1 MTEEIVAY
9 QCEKIPCLVED
20 DFEKC
25 SHAQTSEFDGSTLCI
40 ICGEKIDELLV
51 DNEVRYYGVN
61 DTRYSKDPNRH
72 NQRKQEDRSLYADLE
87 AFGFPLQVI
96 ERANDYYK
104 KIIENSIYR
113 AGNRMAIVFACAF
126 HAYADI
132 HEPRDPLEFAQ
143 IFKLDKKG
151 ISNGLKIFSA
161 TFPKRPGK
169 HNMSPIDLV
178 PKILDDLKI
187 DKKVISIVITDITYI
202 YDCVKT
208 KSKSLISSNP
218 RSIAAGLVYFYL
230 KLLDE
235 DKISRSTF
243 SKVVKLTDITY
254 TKIATDIHNS
264 LQITKEIRY

>member
-1 MTEEIVAY
+1 MSDEIIAY
-9 QCEKIPCLVED
+9 QCDKVNIEQED
-20 DFEKC
+20 DEKC
-25 SHAQTSEFDGSTLCI
+25 SHLQTSDFDGSTICI

-51 DNEVRYYGVN
+51 DNEVRYYGIN
-61 DTRYSKDPNRH
+61 DTRYCKDPNRH

-96 ERANDYYK
+96 ERANNYYK

-113 AGNRMAIVFACAF
+113 AGNRMAIVFACTF
-126 HAYADI
+126 HAYSDI
-132 HEPRDPLEFAQ
+132 HEPRDPIEFAK

-169 HNMSPIDLV
+169 HNMSPMDLV
-178 PKILDDLKI
+178 PKLLDELKI
-187 DKKVISIVITDITYI
+187 EQKFKAIVLKDINYI
-202 YDCVKT
+202 YDCVKK

-218 RSIAAGLVYFYL
+218 RSIAAGLIYFYL

-235 DKISRSTF
+235 EKVNRSSF

-254 TKIATDIHNS
+254 TKIANDIHIS
-264 LQITKEIRY
+264 LKIVKDIRY